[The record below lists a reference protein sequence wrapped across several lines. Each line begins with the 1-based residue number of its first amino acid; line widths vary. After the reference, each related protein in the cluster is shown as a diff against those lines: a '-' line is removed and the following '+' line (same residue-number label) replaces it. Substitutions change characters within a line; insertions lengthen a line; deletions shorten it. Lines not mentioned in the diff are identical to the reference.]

1 MIIYERCICRW
12 LKQKFGLEKYNYK
25 PTIGGLLEMLRWV
38 KKDLNNRN
46 KKIQYIIDNSKQ
58 YKILTRKDIKCMMR

>member
-1 MIIYERCICRW
+1 
-12 LKQKFGLEKYNYK
+12 
-25 PTIGGLLEMLRWV
+25 MLRWV